1 MNYPGNSS
9 LSSAVKDRVVSTF
22 RQTLALFHQRRTDEV
37 MAGCTLILQMD
48 PMFDPA
54 RKLMEKTRNP
64 GLSIDVDSLLPT
76 EAAGAPSMQ
85 EAREAMAARDFER
98 VQQITSAILSDDLLN
113 DDARILGDEARE
125 KLEAAPFV
133 SQFTR
138 KCDQNI
144 AAGNIAAAKMDLEKA
159 RALDPT
165 HPEVLRVAKAL
176 TARSAAPPQPA
187 APPPSFIVDEPLPTP
202 SSRSTAQA
210 ADFGFSF
217 EEEKSDQGGFSD
229 FSFDTPVDPS
239 SFASPAPADTGFGGG
254 GFSFDSGS
262 SSTGS
267 INVDPYAPSDEF
279 DFATAS
285 VVTSSD
291 DEKKIQQYL
300 SDGDRAFASGEY
312 QQAIDLWSRIFLIDV
327 TNDEASDRI
336 EKAKAKRRELEQR
349 VEPLLNSGITAFE
362 RGNTAQAHTD
372 LNEVLKIDPHNPTA
386 QEYLDRLGETVAKPQ
401 SHVPPSVKDDNL
413 DLGFLDDEALPAG
426 FEAPLIPPAPG
437 EIPAPAA
444 TGKNKSGKISK
455 AKPSSGRNLP
465 VPLIAA
471 IVGVIVLLGG
481 GWFVWTR
488 MHKTEEPVAAAS
500 GQSIIARATTL
511 AGAGKYDQAIAL
523 LQDIKPND
531 PAHDQA
537 LLLIADLRNKKTSTA
552 QMIDGIPADQYY
564 EQKLTDGRTAFAAHD
579 YAVAKTAF
587 DEAMRAKPLPPDAKE
602 QYDIT
607 VQQVAKLNAAK
618 ALFAERKFDDAI
630 TNLQSLL
637 EQDPQNLAI
646 QRLMTDAHFNNGAIA
661 LQQERTSDA
670 MRAFDEVLRAQP
682 EDVSAKR
689 ARDLAAR
696 YDGQPK
702 DLLYKIYVNYL
713 PLRQPS

>member
-1 MNYPGNSS
+1 MNYPGNPS

-37 MAGCTLILQMD
+37 LAGCTLILQMD

-64 GLSIDVDSLLPT
+64 GSSIDVDSLLPT
-76 EAAGAPSMQ
+76 EAPGAPSMQ
-85 EAREAMAARDFER
+85 EARDAMAARDFER

-144 AAGNIAAAKMDLEKA
+144 ASGNIAAAKMDLEKA

-165 HPEVLRVAKAL
+165 HPEVLRVSKAL
-176 TARSAAPPQPA
+176 AARSAAPPQPA
-187 APPPSFIVDEPLPTP
+187 APQPSFIVDEPAPSP

-210 ADFGFSF
+210 ADFGFAF
-217 EEEKSDQGGFSD
+217 EEDKSESSGFSD
-229 FSFDTPVDPS
+229 FSFDAPADTSSS
-239 SFASPAPADTGFGGG
+239 SFASPAAADSGFGGG
-254 GFSFDSGS
+254 GFSFDAGP
-262 SSTGS
+262 S
-267 INVDPYAPSDEF
+267 INVDPYAPSAEF

-291 DEKKIQQYL
+291 DQKKIQQYL

-336 EKAKAKRRELEQR
+336 EKAKAKRRELEQK
-349 VEPLLNSGITAFE
+349 VEPLLTSGITAFE
-362 RGNTAQAHTD
+362 RGNTAQAHAD
-372 LNEVLKIDPHNPTA
+372 LNEVLKLDPQNTTA
-386 QEYLDRLGETVAKPQ
+386 QEYLDRLGETVSSKPQ
-401 SHVPPSVKDDNL
+401 AYVPPSIDDDKL
-413 DLGFLDDEALPAG
+413 DLGFLDDEPMSSG
-426 FEAPLIPPAPG
+426 YEAPLIPPSPG
-437 EIPAPAA
+437 EVQAA
-444 TGKNKSGKISK
+444 AAAKNKSGKISK
-455 AKPSSGRNLP
+455 PKVSSGRKLP
-465 VPLIAA
+465 IPLIAA
-471 IVGVIVLLGG
+471 VLGAIVLLGG
-481 GWFVWTR
+481 GWFVWNR
-488 MHKTEEPVAAAS
+488 MKTTEAPVETAN

-511 AGAGKYDQAIAL
+511 AGVGKYDQAIAL

-537 LLLIADLRNKKTSTA
+537 LLMIADLRNKKSSTA
-552 QMIDGIPADQYY
+552 HMVDGIPVDQFFD
-564 EQKLTDGRTAFAAHD
+564 QKLAAARTAFEAHD
-579 YAVAKTAF
+579 YAVAKAAF
-587 DEAMRAKPLPPDAKE
+587 EDATRAKALPPDAKE

-607 VQQVAKLNAAK
+607 VQQVAKLNSAK
-618 ALFAERKFDDAI
+618 ALFTERKYNDAI

-637 EQDPQNLAI
+637 EQDPQNMAI
-646 QRLMTDAHFNNGAIA
+646 QRLISDAHFNNGAIA
-661 LQQERTSDA
+661 LQEERTADA
-670 MRAFDEVLRAQP
+670 MREFDQSLRIQP
-682 EDVSAKR
+682 EDESAKR